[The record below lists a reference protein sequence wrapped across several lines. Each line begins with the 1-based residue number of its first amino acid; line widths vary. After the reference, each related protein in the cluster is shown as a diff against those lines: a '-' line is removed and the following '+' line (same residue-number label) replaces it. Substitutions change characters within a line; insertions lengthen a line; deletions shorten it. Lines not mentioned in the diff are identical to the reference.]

1 MTLKDN
7 DVWKTLSSVR
17 LALLIISLL
26 AITSIIGTI
35 LPQGEPFS
43 FYVERFGPRNAT
55 IFDILAFDD
64 MYYSYWFKALLIV
77 LCLNL
82 IVCTYTRLPS
92 TLKIIKKDNSNVDT
106 EKFKP
111 GKDCFVFET
120 TCDKI
125 TVIDSVKEAL
135 QKLNIKAQLKDSGKG
150 SLFFYEKGAWTRLGA
165 YIVHLSILIIALGA
179 IVGNIY
185 GFKASVMVP
194 EGNSVNFVFS
204 RDNENQRIP
213 LPFDVFCS
221 DFNIDYYQNETPKEY
236 KSDLT
241 ILENGKKVVE
251 RSITVNDPLTH
262 KGITFYQSSYQQIPN
277 EYWIQISKQNDNDSK
292 GLNRQSKNFSAKTQI
307 ANNWDETQ
315 ATFKIVATSKDGH
328 GHGPYEILFDDEDR
342 EPATFT
348 VNDNTPASIKRTSG
362 TYTFLI
368 NQRFATGLQVV
379 KDPGLWIV
387 YIGFGLMLFGLF
399 VCFFKSHRIIW
410 ISITEDGMATTVF
423 VGGKSNKNHH
433 GSFKIVEGIASLL
446 QSDKSFEL
454 RRA

>member
-26 AITSIIGTI
+26 AITSIVGTI

-43 FYVERFGPRNAT
+43 FYIEKFGANNAI

-82 IVCTYTRLPS
+82 IVCTYTRLPA
-92 TLKIIKKDNSNVDT
+92 TLKIIKKDNSNLDT
-106 EKFKP
+106 EKFKS
-111 GKDCFVFET
+111 GQDCFVFET
-120 TCDKI
+120 TCDRI
-125 TVIDSVKEAL
+125 TAIDSVNKAL
-135 QKLNIKAQLKDSGKG
+135 EKLHIKAKLKDSGKDY
-150 SLFFYEKGAWTRLGA
+150 LFFYARGAWTRLGA
-165 YIVHLSILIIALGA
+165 YIVHLSILIIVLGA
-179 IVGNIY
+179 IIGNIY

-194 EGNSVNFVFS
+194 EGSSVDFVFS
-204 RDNENQRIP
+204 RDDDSQRIP
-213 LPFDVFCS
+213 LQFDVFCN
-221 DFNIDYYQNETPKEY
+221 DFNIEYYKDETPKEY

-241 ILENGKKVVE
+241 ILEKGKEVVKK
-251 RSITVNDPLTH
+251 SITVNDPLTH

-277 EYWIQISKQNDNDSK
+277 EFSIQIRKQNDKDS
-292 GLNRQSKNFSAKTQI
+292 GVLSNQSKKFSTKTKI
-307 ANNWDETQ
+307 ANTWDEAQ

-328 GHGPYEILFDDEDR
+328 GHGPYEILFDDEDK
-342 EPATFT
+342 EPVTFT
-348 VNDNTPASIKRTSG
+348 TNDNAPTSIKRKSG
-362 TYTFLI
+362 SYTFLI
-368 NQRFATGLQVV
+368 NQKFATGLQVV

-399 VCFFKSHRIIW
+399 VCFFTSHRNIW
-410 ISITEDGMATTVF
+410 ISITDDDVTTTVF

-433 GSFKIVEGIASLL
+433 GLLKTVGKIVSTL

-454 RRA
+454 RRV